1 MPEQR
6 VVNVAYPI
14 KKREINFRPFI
25 IPIIVILILISVWFI
40 FFRNSSSQEEPQD
53 EAEKQTE
60 ATTSAKP
67 SEATSSAKNID
78 SKVDTSDWYE
88 YKDVKETFSIL
99 VPKGW
104 FFDKGLKGGREVG
117 KILGGVGNFNFTEK
131 KFDPKK
137 NFMVHFEKD
146 SLQSDLSLETY
157 AARIACTRIN
167 GDNCEN
173 PENPSSQK
181 TLVVADK
188 VSIWQEIHKSDEGV
202 GIEVY
207 IPLSETEIFVLY
219 SLGKVQET
227 DGNYKVEAEFEQI
240 VEGMLS
246 TLKLL

>member
-1 MPEQR
+1 MQDQR

-14 KKREINFRPFI
+14 KKRDVNFKPFI
-25 IPIIVILILISVWFI
+25 IPIIIILILISAWFI
-40 FFRNSSSQEEPQD
+40 FFRGSSSPEEPQP
-53 EAEKQTE
+53 ETETQEE

-67 SEATSSAKNID
+67 ATTSAKKLD
-78 SKVDTSDWYE
+78 TKVDTSDWYE
-88 YKDVKETFSIL
+88 YKDVEETFSIL

-227 DGNYKVEAEFEQI
+227 DGDYKVESEFEQI
-240 VEGMLS
+240 VEVMLS